1 MARTR
6 IAQLDTSAAGYNVGF
21 NDGTVAGQ
29 TVMHAH
35 IHVIP
40 RRAGDVADPTGGVRN
55 VIPGMGRY

>member
-1 MARTR
+1 
-6 IAQLDTSAAGYNVGF
+6 
-21 NDGTVAGQ
+21 
-29 TVMHAH
+29 MHAH